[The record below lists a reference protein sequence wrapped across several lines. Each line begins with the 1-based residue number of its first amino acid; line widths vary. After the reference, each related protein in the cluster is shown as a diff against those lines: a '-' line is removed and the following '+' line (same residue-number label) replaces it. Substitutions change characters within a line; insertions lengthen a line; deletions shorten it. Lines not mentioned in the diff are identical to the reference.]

1 MGKSKRNVIRKEL
14 LNYLQKFYLDF
25 VLYKDLPVI
34 NQIYCKA
41 WAEDM
46 YEQLDEGQRLKL
58 YLKLTKK
65 SGEK

>member
-1 MGKSKRNVIRKEL
+1 MGKNKRNVIRREL

-25 VLYKDLPVI
+25 VLYKELPVI
-34 NQIYCKA
+34 NKIYCKA
-41 WAEDM
+41 WASDM
-46 YEQLDEGQRLKL
+46 YEQLDDGQRLEL

>member
-1 MGKSKRNVIRKEL
+1 MGKAKRNKIRKEL

-34 NQIYCKA
+34 NKIYNKV

-46 YEQLDEGQRLKL
+46 YEQLDEGQKMKL
-58 YLKLTKK
+58 YLKLIKDEENK
-65 SGEK
+65 